1 MASSEHRKL
10 MMGPC
15 LFFFGFQQRITDY
28 RHTWP
33 SPTQTPKNSRWEKI
47 GFGSENSHQQAEVHT
62 HKLVGP
68 AAAEVEI
75 KTPVTSDSIVL
86 YLSSNGIQGCVT
98 IHPVGGLPIFTEGD
112 TWENQIQVWKRW
124 CVCGP
129 EKALVFSASSLTS
142 QVKDKTSC
150 ISK

>member
-1 MASSEHRKL
+1 MAKPNPNPQKTAAEKKLASVRKIAISK
-10 MMGPC
+10 
-15 LFFFGFQQRITDY
+15 QWY
-28 RHTWP
+28 
-33 SPTQTPKNSRWEKI
+33 
-47 GFGSENSHQQAEVHT
+47 T

-112 TWENQIQVWKRW
+112 TWENQIQV
-124 CVCGP
+124 
-129 EKALVFSASSLTS
+129 
-142 QVKDKTSC
+142 
-150 ISK
+150 

>member
-1 MASSEHRKL
+1 MAKPNPNPQKTAAEKKLASVRKIAISK
-10 MMGPC
+10 
-15 LFFFGFQQRITDY
+15 QRY
-28 RHTWP
+28 
-33 SPTQTPKNSRWEKI
+33 
-47 GFGSENSHQQAEVHT
+47 T

-112 TWENQIQVWKRW
+112 TWENQIQV
-124 CVCGP
+124 
-129 EKALVFSASSLTS
+129 
-142 QVKDKTSC
+142 
-150 ISK
+150 